1 MQSFATF
8 FETYYN
14 IDSQYART
22 GSGPMLNQPN
32 SISTITRTP
41 RAGFKGNEG
50 YGAPEEN
57 ILKWPSLKNRKKPR
71 KLRASSQAKQQ
82 RSPKNTLKEK

>member
-8 FETYYN
+8 YETYYMN
-14 IDSQYART
+14 DSQYART
-22 GSGPMLNQPN
+22 GKGPLLNQPN

-50 YGAPEEN
+50 HGAPEE
-57 ILKWPSLKNRKKPR
+57 LTVKWPTFKK
-71 KLRASSQAKQQ
+71 KKRAPKSRALSQAKQ
-82 RSPKNTLKEK
+82 RK